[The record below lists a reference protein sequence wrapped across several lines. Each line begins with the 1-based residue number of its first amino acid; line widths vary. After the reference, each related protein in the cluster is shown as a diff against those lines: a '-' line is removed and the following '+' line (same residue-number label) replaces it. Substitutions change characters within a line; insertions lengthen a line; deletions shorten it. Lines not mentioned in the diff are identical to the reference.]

1 MFVSRKCVD
10 FLIFVLVILILVIP
24 RASFISN
31 KLSEEETNNVDKI
44 ELGSSI
50 RRFLALKP
58 ASNDSV
64 NTTSSSSSPSSP
76 IFHIQVTAIH
86 IDKSEFPLSKLLFKL
101 TLKLALDSAE
111 KRLESRRIKLSLSI
125 RSANTCSR
133 QYAGAVAA
141 EEYYLKRTR
150 LFIVSGCDD
159 AIRGVSRLASGWQV
173 PVMTAAGFGA
183 DLNDKTIH
191 KSLIRVAFSLKTA
204 VEFLVKVLKSFQW
217 KRVNLIVDES
227 DTNSLAL
234 KDGIE
239 KNFAH
244 FNAQN
249 ESTQS
254 FILNTISL
262 DLKKSTLAQQFHNN
276 LNQSADL
283 SSRING
289 NQSNYSF
296 DDKWPNNLTETSV
309 RDALKQ
315 SSLFSRVN
323 ILLIPQH
330 YLRKFM
336 LSVYDQGMANGLYTF
351 INMPLLFSS
360 NSEDQLDNAVA
371 ISGSNYSKQ
380 SYVTSTGENVFIW
393 RSLLSTRNSQAKQA
407 FESLM
412 LIYLKTPTTK
422 AYIYF
427 ANKLSNLANTNYATT
442 TTTATTIMKPSN
454 KQGSSS
460 QTNQLVFGSNKI
472 QLSINPYSASFY
484 DCLQIYAIVLDEL
497 FQRIKNESDKSIR
510 KKLRL
515 ELHSNLINSMRNR
528 RYDNLVTGSISLNTN
543 GDREA
548 DYTLDDLNQMT
559 GKFSPVILYK
569 GETSEIERLSRIQWS
584 SFDNVGPTIDN
595 VDCSLNNTCPSKPWS
610 RFLIT
615 ILLMAAPPAIIMG
628 SILYFVYN
636 KIRLESQLVD
646 YWWKIS
652 LSDIEIVLTKRK
664 TAGNCS
670 SIVTNGSQV
679 SVPTLPSIKLSKSAL
694 ADETQQFKDSSVGI
708 NQTVKSGITKVTN
721 TSVAYNSSVGDVCYG
736 DIVLGIYKM
745 AKVAL
750 KPISKFHQSR
760 KLMIELRT
768 VSIAGGIK
776 SLVVET
782 TMEQLISSSSFILTK
797 RNTFFH

>member
-24 RASFISN
+24 VASFISSN
-31 KLSEEETNNVDKI
+31 KVEEEEERNNVDKI
-44 ELGSSI
+44 QLESSV
-50 RRFLALKP
+50 RRFLTLKS
-58 ASNDSV
+58 ASNDLV
-64 NTTSSSSSPSSP
+64 NTTSSSSSP

-159 AIRGVSRLASGWQV
+159 AIRGVARLASGWQV

-183 DLNDKTIH
+183 DLNDKTIY

-244 FNAQN
+244 FKAKN
-249 ESTQS
+249 ESNTQS

-262 DLKKSTLAQQFHNN
+262 DLKKTTLTSQFQTNF
-276 LNQSADL
+276 NQSADNYL
-283 SSRING
+283 SNINSSH
-289 NQSNYSF
+289 QLNYS

-351 INMPLLFSS
+351 INMPLLFIS
-360 NSEDQLDNAVA
+360 NSEDQLDNTVA
-371 ISGSNYSKQ
+371 ISSSNYSKQ

-412 LIYLKTPTTK
+412 PIYLRAPTTK

-427 ANKLSNLANTNYATT
+427 ANKLFNLANTNYATT
-442 TTTATTIMKPSN
+442 TTMKPSN
-454 KQGSSS
+454 FKQGSSS
-460 QTNQLVFGSNKI
+460 QSNQSVVGSSKI

-484 DCLQIYAIVLDEL
+484 DCLQIYATVLDEL
-497 FQRIKNESDKSIR
+497 YQRVKNESDKVVR
-510 KKLRL
+510 KKLRS
-515 ELHSNLINSMRNR
+515 ELHSNLIRSMRNK

-559 GKFSPVILYK
+559 GKFSPVFLYK
-569 GETSEIERLSRIQWS
+569 GETNEIERLSRIHWS

-628 SILYFVYN
+628 SILYFVFN

-646 YWWKIS
+646 YWWKLS
-652 LSDIEIVLTKRK
+652 LSDIEFVLTKRK

-670 SIVTNGSQV
+670 SIVTVDSQV
-679 SVPTLPSIKLSKSAL
+679 SVPTLPSIKN
-694 ADETQQFKDSSVGI
+694 ADGTQLKQEGSVVA
-708 NQTVKSGITKVTN
+708 NQTVKSSITKVTN
-721 TSVAYNSSVGDVCYG
+721 TSMAYDSSVGDVCYG
-736 DIVLGIYKM
+736 DILLGIYKM

-768 VSIAGGIK
+768 VSIVG
-776 SLVVET
+776 LVVVVET
-782 TMEQLISSSSFILTK
+782 PGAITINHHHHHHHLF
-797 RNTFFH
+797 